1 MLVRSFLYKLTKLT
15 TVPTKYDNKTSH
27 WCKWVNERWLVD
39 CCRSIKGVLWGFDFI
54 KTAPHGGAV
63 CGRGYPD
70 YTTEQM
76 INHCYDVS
84 SDMSPEKIM
93 PGELLWMKG
102 HVGVY
107 LGNRVVFD
115 ACPSKV
121 GAAVTDLS
129 YQHWKKHGKLR
140 VIDYSQLEP
149 EPEPTPAP
157 APVPQLKAG
166 QKLTLEKEPL
176 YASSTRTEPSNHVT
190 GTYYLTDGKLIRGRV
205 RICSKPAYV
214 GDVSQTLGWI
224 DWRY

>member
-1 MLVRSFLYKLTKLT
+1 M
-15 TVPTKYDNKTSH
+15 
-27 WCKWVNERWLVD
+27 D

-84 SDMSPEKIM
+84 SDMSPENIL

-107 LGNRVVFD
+107 LGNRVVFE
-115 ACPSKV
+115 ACPSKG
-121 GAAVTDLS
+121 GAAATDLS
-129 YQHWKKHGKLR
+129 YQNWKKHGKLK
-140 VIDYSQLEP
+140 VIDYSDVI
-149 EPEPTPAP
+149 PTPAP
-157 APVPQLKAG
+157 TPAPVLKEGEALA
-166 QKLTLEKEPL
+166 LTNEPL
-176 YASSTRTEPSNHVT
+176 YASSTRKEPSNHVS

-205 RICSKPAYV
+205 RICKRPEDV
-214 GDVSQTLGWI
+214 GQIEKVTGWI
-224 DWRY
+224 DWR